1 MNDKNLRII
10 KTARSEQEINAA
22 VKEGYW
28 PLIKPVIPSPEI
40 KSKYAVFQHKK
51 TGKIEVVY
59 DFRAEPKSKD
69 YVMVID
75 FRFYYPH
82 HFKSPFAAYLIPSDI
97 VVGENVWI
105 DNLIEDVISSG
116 WNQGDNYRLESCEA
130 MWNGKDF
137 IIKHN
142 SANDRLIMVG

>member
-28 PLIKPVIPSPEI
+28 PLVKPVIPSLEI

-51 TGKIEVVY
+51 TGKIEVVH
-59 DFRAEPKSKD
+59 DFRAEPKSND
-69 YVMVID
+69 YVKVID

-82 HFKSPFAAYLIPSDI
+82 HFESPFAAYLIPSDI
-97 VVGENVWI
+97 AIGETVWI
-105 DNLIEDVISSG
+105 SDLIEDVIKSS
-116 WNQGDNYRLESCEA
+116 WNQGDTYRLESCEA
-130 MWNGKDF
+130 IWDGADL
-137 IIKHN
+137 IN
-142 SANDRLIMVG
+142 SLELKGNKFEVVG